1 MNRYETIFIL
11 ESDMP
16 DAEREPILEKIKSMI
31 PQGNG
36 ALLMFDDWGNRKLA
50 YPIKKKMHGRYI
62 RLDYCGIGKLVDD
75 MERFFR
81 LDHRILK
88 YMTILLEK
96 DADPDALKEAL
107 KSEESQSKD
116 KAETAQSDENAKTDA
131 SDSGEEEAVAEETI
145 QPESEKQE

>member
-11 ESDMP
+11 EADIP
-16 DAEREPILEKIKSMI
+16 EAEREPIVEKIKSMI
-31 PQGNG
+31 PQDNG
-36 ALLMFDDWGNRKLA
+36 ALLMLDDWGNRKLA

-88 YMTILLEK
+88 YMTIVLEK
-96 DADPDALKEAL
+96 DADPEALKEAV
-107 KSEESQSKD
+107 KSEESQTKD
-116 KAETAQSDENAKTDA
+116 KAETAQTDKSA
-131 SDSGEEEAVAEETI
+131 EADVSDSGIEEAVTEETI
-145 QPESEKQE
+145 QPESE